1 MPTDVPDTLGELPR
15 ASSTSTQSSSVD
27 PAAAADDDVPGAGDD
42 VLGDMEAEAAAA
54 AATASTS
61 TTSKGKRKRSPS
73 MDDYDWVDD
82 FKATMAA
89 HKSLLEKILE
99 DKTKPAT
106 KKDSFIAYVAEY
118 LQAAEGQEFERL
130 QHGILHLMH
139 YNSNTPAAPAV
150 SATFAPSAVAGP
162 SGVQTGTPHY
172 QPYYGYPS
180 QPGPHMW
187 PSLPQQVPSTP
198 QQPSL
203 PQVPQQSLHT
213 LQPPQTTPQQQQQL
227 NTPTK
232 KSRFSAESMGKI
244 MESINNEF
252 SWGDDL

>member
-27 PAAAADDDVPGAGDD
+27 PAAADDPGAGDD
-42 VLGDMEAEAAAA
+42 VLGNMEAEAAAA

-61 TTSKGKRKRSPS
+61 TTSKGKRKRGPS
-73 MDDYDWVDD
+73 RDDDDWVDD

-150 SATFAPSAVAGP
+150 SGTYAHSAVAGP

-187 PSLPQQVPSTP
+187 PSLPSTP
-198 QQPSL
+198 Q
-203 PQVPQQSLHT
+203 QQSLHT
-213 LQPPQTTPQQQQQL
+213 LQPPQTTPQQQQQVT
-227 NTPTK
+227 TPK